1 MSGPLDGL
9 RVVDF
14 SGMLSGWFA
23 TMTLADSGADV
34 VTVEHP
40 DHGNPIRDWAP
51 KDQCVSPRWKSL
63 ARNKRSVTLGLS
75 TDEGRA
81 LAFELVED
89 ADLVFENFRPG
100 TLERWDLGY
109 GSLHDVNEV
118 VVLVRISGYG
128 HAGPTA
134 EQPWFGTAAGAI
146 SGFALVN
153 GFPVR
158 EPLLPPISLADTCAA
173 HYAVQSALF
182 ALFER
187 FTGGEGQVVD
197 GSLYEPLFRMFPGD
211 GGKYDRL
218 GEVSER
224 QGNYHANAAPLNVYR
239 AKDGHVAMSASSQGT
254 FRNLCAVVGHPGLLE
269 DDRFATDDA
278 RVEHADE
285 LDEYIAPFV
294 AERTVEEA
302 VADLTEADAVV
313 AAGET
318 VPACEAV
325 LRALGES
332 VVERKAVLGAAAVTH
347 ESGIHTDAML
357 DEPSAFEP
365 FDPAAFDGD
374 RRLVF
379 GPDTGRG
386 AARKLLQRAGRDA
399 DGETVAALLDRLAAD
414 GPLGLSGALDAAV
427 DV

>member
-1 MSGPLDGL
+1 
-9 RVVDF
+9 
-14 SGMLSGWFA
+14 
-23 TMTLADSGADV
+23 MTLADSGADV
-34 VTVEHP
+34 VAIEHP
-40 DHGNPIRDWAP
+40 DHGDPVRDWAP
-51 KDQCVSPRWKSL
+51 KEQCVSPRWKYL
-63 ARNKRSVTLGLS
+63 ARNKRCVTLGLS

-89 ADLVFENFRPG
+89 ADIVFENFRSG
-100 TLERWDLGY
+100 TIERWDLHY
-109 GSLHDVNEV
+109 GSLRDVNEA
-118 VVLVRISGYG
+118 VVLVRLSGYG
-128 HAGPTA
+128 QAGPKA
-134 EQPWFGTAAGAI
+134 EQPWFRTAAGAI
-146 SGFALVN
+146 SGFAHVN

-158 EPLLPPISLADTCAA
+158 EPLLPPISLADTCAV
-173 HYAVQSALF
+173 HYAVQSAMF
-182 ALFER
+182 ALLER
-187 FTGGEGQVVD
+187 FTGDERQVVD

-211 GGKYDRL
+211 GERYDRL

-224 QGNYHANAAPLNVYR
+224 QGNHHANADPRNVYR
-239 AKDGHVAMSASSQGT
+239 TKDGHIAMSASLQGT

-269 DDRFATDDA
+269 DDRFANDDA

-302 VADLTEADAVV
+302 VVDLTEADAVV

-347 ESGIHTDAML
+347 GSGIHTDAML
-357 DEPSAFEP
+357 DEPSAFDP
-365 FDPAAFDGD
+365 FDPAAFGGD

-379 GPDTGRG
+379 GADTGHG

-399 DGETVAALLDRLAAD
+399 DGETVAVLLDRLAAD
-414 GPLGLSGALDAAV
+414 GPLGLTGALDAAA